1 MNVQKQDEGTTLALE
16 AGLGFLGGLLLNLM
30 PCVLPV
36 IGLKIFSFV
45 EQAGQ
50 NRRTAMLLNV
60 WYSAGLIAV
69 FLVLATLAVT
79 GSGWGGLFQQREFN
93 IVMAVIVFAMALSFL
108 GVWEFPIPGFAG
120 GSSAQSLA
128 KQEGFTGAF
137 FKGVITT
144 LLATPC
150 IGPLMGGSR
159 CLGTQSAGD
168 QHLCGLHQHRAGHGE
183 PVPADRS
190 VSRPDAFPS

>member
-79 GSGWGGLFQQREFN
+79 GSGWGGLFQQRRIQHRYGGHRVRHGVE
-93 IVMAVIVFAMALSFL
+93 FL
-108 GVWEFPIPGFAG
+108 GCLGVPYPWICRRKLGSVPSEAG
-120 GSSAQSLA
+120 GIHR
-128 KQEGFTGAF
+128 AF
-137 FKGVITT
+137 FKGVITM

-150 IGPLMGGSR
+150 IGPLMGGS
-159 CLGTQSAGD
+159 A
-168 QHLCGLHQHRAGHGE
+168 AGHSISRRST
-183 PVPADRS
+183 PMRSSPASGWAWRA
-190 VSRPDAFPS
+190 RTC